1 MFWGPLVKNMKNAT
15 PLHEFAVQ
23 GDRGMSGPSAV
34 QSVVPRQTGV
44 ESSKFQALAS
54 NGHQL

>member
-1 MFWGPLVKNMKNAT
+1 MFWNPLVKNMKNET

-23 GDRGMSGPSAV
+23 GDREMSGPSAV
-34 QSVVPRQTGV
+34 QSVVPGQTGV
-44 ESSKFQALAS
+44 EPGRFQALAS